1 MKAFW
6 SYFISIVFVALALLI
21 VPIDGMFD
29 EVMDTD
35 KLIANAK
42 QADLYEHLSKLT
54 AQKISGLERFE
65 KLKNPSLMP
74 DTDEI
79 QKAIE
84 SAFTAEWFYNILRS
98 THREMIGLISK
109 PAPTQNYF
117 IGIDLRDRKNL
128 LSENLTLLIAQ
139 KLNALPECAP
149 QDLLKMKAKA
159 QRTRGS
165 LYFWDIT
172 CKPPE
177 PVLKNFK
184 RALSVEFDKAM
195 SILPDSLRILSDENN
210 RLENGSGFQNL
221 RAVYSFSKSFAAIGY
236 SLLFLLLLIIAWIN
250 LNDRRL
256 LLFRTG
262 VPLILTGTVMSLPF
276 IYVLT
281 KANVIF
287 TSSTMRF
294 SLAQSTDDP
303 ITDEAVKLLV
313 SIVKSM
319 AQHYSWNMIY
329 LSATVLAFGIVL
341 IAISRYMNL
350 SPLSHLDQR
359 HETNL

>member
-1 MKAFW
+1 MM
-6 SYFISIVFVALALLI
+6 LALLI

-29 EVMDTD
+29 EIVDTD

-42 QADLYEHLSKLT
+42 QADLYAHLSKLT

-65 KLKNPSLMP
+65 KLKSPSLMP

-79 QKAIE
+79 QKAVE
-84 SAFTAEWFYNILRS
+84 NSFTEEWFYNNLRS

-109 PAPTQNYF
+109 PAPAQNYF

-128 LSENLTLLIAQ
+128 LSENLTLLITQ

-149 QDLLKMKAKA
+149 RDLLKMKAMA

-165 LYFWDIT
+165 INFLDLT

-177 PVLKNFK
+177 PVLKDFK
-184 RALSVEFDKAM
+184 RALSVEFDKAV

-210 RLENGSGFQNL
+210 RWENGSGFQNL
-221 RAVYSFSKSFAAIGY
+221 RAVYSFSESFAAIGY
-236 SLLFLLLLIIAWIN
+236 SLLLLLLLIIAWIN

-262 VPLILTGTVMSLPF
+262 VPLVLTGTIMSLPF

-287 TSSTMRF
+287 TSSSMRF
-294 SLAQSTDDP
+294 TLAQSTDDP
-303 ITDEAVKLLV
+303 FTDEAVKLLV
-313 SIVKSM
+313 SIVKSI

-329 LSATVLAFGIVL
+329 LSMTIFVFGIVL
-341 IAISRYMNL
+341 VAVSRYMNL
-350 SPLSHLDQR
+350 SPLSHLDQG
-359 HETNL
+359 HEANL